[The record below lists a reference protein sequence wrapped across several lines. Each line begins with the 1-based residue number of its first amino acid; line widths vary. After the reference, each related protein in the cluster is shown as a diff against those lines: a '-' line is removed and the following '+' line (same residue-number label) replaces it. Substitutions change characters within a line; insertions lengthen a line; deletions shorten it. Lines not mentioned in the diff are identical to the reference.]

1 MRYTVKTTMAYQD
14 VLGQAKDYFGP
25 ESKGLTLT
33 SEHPRTLRWQ
43 GGDGSVTLMV
53 KSEAPTL
60 LEIETQVWN
69 EAMRQF
75 IAELPKQRSW
85 WARWWHRSV

>member
-1 MRYTVKTTMAYQD
+1 MRYTVKTTMAYQG
-14 VLGQAKDYFGP
+14 VLEQAKDYFGP
-25 ESKGLTLT
+25 EGKGLTLT

-43 GGDGSVTLMV
+43 GGDGSVMLMV

-60 LEIETQVWN
+60 LEIETQAWD
-69 EAMRQF
+69 EAVRQF

-85 WARWWHRSV
+85 WARWWRRSV